1 MSGKRYPEEFK
12 IEAVKQ
18 VVDRGYSVSSVATR
32 LDITTHSLYAWIKKY
47 GPDSSTNKEQSDAQA
62 EILRLQKGLKR
73 VTDERDI
80 LKKPRGVLRKAV
92 RLRYAFIRDNTHCW
106 PVRLLCRV
114 LDVHPSGFYAWLQ
127 QPHSQREQAN
137 QMLTGQIKQF
147 WLESGCVYGYR
158 KIHLDLRDT
167 GQQCGV
173 NRVWR
178 LMKRAGIKAQV
189 GYRSPRA
196 RKGEDSIVAPD
207 RLQRQFNP
215 DAPDERWVTD
225 ITYIRTHEG
234 WLYLAVVVDLFSR
247 KVIGWSMQPRMTKEI
262 VLNALLMAL
271 WRRNPQ
277 KAVLV
282 HSDQGS
288 QYTSYEWQS
297 FLKSHGLEGSMSRR
311 GNCHDNAVAESFFQL
326 LKRERIK
333 KKIYGTRE
341 EARSDIFDYI
351 EMFYNSKR
359 RHGSSDK
366 MPPTEYENRY
376 YRRLESV

>member
-12 IEAVKQ
+12 TEAVKQ
-18 VVDRGYSVSSVATR
+18 VVDRGYSVASVATR

-62 EILRLQKGLKR
+62 EIRRLQKELKR

-80 LKKPRGVLRKAV
+80 FKKSRGVLRKAV
-92 RLRYAFIRDNTHCW
+92 RLRYAFIRDNTCCW

-127 QPHSQREQAN
+127 QPHSQRHQADLR
-137 QMLTGQIKQF
+137 LTGQIKQF

-158 KIHLDLRDT
+158 KIHLDLRDS

-178 LMKRAGIKAQV
+178 LMKRVGIKAQV

-196 RKGEDSIVAPD
+196 RKGEASIVSPN

-247 KVIGWSMQPRMTKEI
+247 KIIGWSMQSRMTKDI
-262 VLNALLMAL
+262 VLNALLMAV

-277 KAVLV
+277 KQVLV

-288 QYTSYEWQS
+288 QYTSHEWQS

-333 KKIYGTRE
+333 RRIYKNRE
-341 EARSDIFDYI
+341 EAKADIFDYV
-351 EMFYNSKR
+351 EMFYNAKR
-359 RHGSSDK
+359 RHSACEDQ
-366 MPPTEYENRY
+366 PPAIYESAWFMRHGT
-376 YRRLESV
+376 V